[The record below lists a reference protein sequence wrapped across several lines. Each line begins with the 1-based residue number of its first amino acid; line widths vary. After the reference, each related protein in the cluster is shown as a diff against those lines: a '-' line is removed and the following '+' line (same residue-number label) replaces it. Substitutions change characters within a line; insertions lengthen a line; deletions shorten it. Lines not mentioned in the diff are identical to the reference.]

1 MTSGVADLLAAN
13 QAFYDAHEERDAK
26 AMSDLWAHTNDVWC
40 VHPGWPILRGWSAVG
55 DSWDAIIGGP
65 GRLQFILTDVV
76 AHADGATGWV
86 SLNENL
92 VGPGETST
100 VATVN
105 LFRLTDNGWR
115 LFAHHG
121 SPVMA
126 SL

>member
-1 MTSGVADLLAAN
+1 MSGDVAELIIVN
-13 QAFYDAHEERDAK
+13 QAFYDAHEARDAQ
-26 AMSDLWAHTNDVWC
+26 AMADLWLHTDDVWC
-40 VHPGWPILRGWSAVG
+40 VHPGWPILRGWPAVG
-55 DSWDAIIGGP
+55 QSWDAIIGGP

-76 AHADGATGWV
+76 AQVEGATGWV

-105 LFRLTDNGWR
+105 LFRFTDDGWR
-115 LFAHHG
+115 LLAHHG